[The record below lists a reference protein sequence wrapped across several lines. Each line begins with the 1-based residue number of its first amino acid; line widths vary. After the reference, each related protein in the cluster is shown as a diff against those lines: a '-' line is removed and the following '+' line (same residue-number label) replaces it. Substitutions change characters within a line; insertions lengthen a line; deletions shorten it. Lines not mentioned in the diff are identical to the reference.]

1 MSHRTSSFDSM
12 GFEPTTLD
20 HEYTAVT
27 TRTGRTLW
35 TWTSFQIS
43 ENIEKQLDLCKQ
55 LSSSPEENSL
65 PSKSSFATSTTTNR
79 SFPERRQD
87 LGRGLGLGDLDEEL
101 AENDKDWQ
109 IFLSNRSVTRS
120 SPDVWRWPYTRSGLE
135 PSSRP
140 CSTRDSMSGNNFNN
154 VKASPFSYVQQ

>member
-20 HEYTAVT
+20 HESTAVT
-27 TRTGRTLW
+27 TRTGWTSW
-35 TWTSFQIS
+35 TWYSFQIS

-120 SPDVWRWPYTRSGLE
+120 SPDVLRWPYTRSGLE

-140 CSTRDSMSGNNFNN
+140 CSTGDSMSGNNFNN